1 MKKDTSHIIKRA
13 EHFQVILIGE
23 GLMVGAVAGLIVLL
37 YRILLGQAGTWLS
50 QILKFVEGSTIKI
63 IVWFAVLAVLAWI
76 VSKLV
81 DWEPMISGSGIPQL
95 EGNDRENKTS
105 MVASVANK
113 IYWRILI
120 TYGWSCFGKGRSF
133 HSAWCYGR

>member
-50 QILKFVEGSTIKI
+50 QILK
-63 IVWFAVLAVLAWI
+63 L
-76 VSKLV
+76 
-81 DWEPMISGSGIPQL
+81 
-95 EGNDRENKTS
+95 
-105 MVASVANK
+105 
-113 IYWRILI
+113 
-120 TYGWSCFGKGRSF
+120 
-133 HSAWCYGR
+133 

>member
-1 MKKDTSHIIKRA
+1 MKEEQYEKDTSHIIKRA

-63 IVWFAVLAVLAWI
+63 IAWFAVLAVL
-76 VSKLV
+76 V
-81 DWEPMISGSGIPQL
+81 DCIKVGGL
-95 EGNDRENKTS
+95 GAND
-105 MVASVANK
+105 
-113 IYWRILI
+113 
-120 TYGWSCFGKGRSF
+120 F
-133 HSAWCYGR
+133 

>member
-63 IVWFAVLAVLAWI
+63 IAWFAVLAVLAWI

-81 DWEPMISGSGIPQL
+81 DWEQ
-95 EGNDRENKTS
+95 
-105 MVASVANK
+105 
-113 IYWRILI
+113 
-120 TYGWSCFGKGRSF
+120 
-133 HSAWCYGR
+133 